1 MSSKL
6 QDKHKSP
13 TPHATEVPV
22 DRQVKQE
29 KSEHLSPMGDWQEH
43 TRPWTAR
50 PCLPTEEPGDPH
62 TFLDIVQDDNNQDR
76 IDIEKRKADQDRT
89 ADREKVRKELG
100 IE

>member
-1 MSSKL
+1 ME
-6 QDKHKSP
+6 
-13 TPHATEVPV
+13 APV
-22 DRQVKQE
+22 DHQVKQE

-50 PCLPTEEPGDPH
+50 PRLPTEEPEDPH
-62 TFLDIVQDDNNQDR
+62 TFLDTIQDDNNRDR